1 MSLVSGND
9 TKQGNSTN
17 NLNVQKPPQHTEENE
32 TKLPS
37 ELDELIIVNKNSNM
51 QTKKEQMMLDNII

>member
-51 QTKKEQMMLDNII
+51 